1 MHARLEHRFWIN
13 GGLNEEFNRQHL
25 KIMKP
30 YDFEIRYYEAEK
42 KKNHQE

>member
-1 MHARLEHRFWIN
+1 MHTRLEHRFWIN
-13 GGLNEEFNRQHL
+13 VEDFNRQHL

-30 YDFEIRYYEAEK
+30 HDFEIRYYEAEK